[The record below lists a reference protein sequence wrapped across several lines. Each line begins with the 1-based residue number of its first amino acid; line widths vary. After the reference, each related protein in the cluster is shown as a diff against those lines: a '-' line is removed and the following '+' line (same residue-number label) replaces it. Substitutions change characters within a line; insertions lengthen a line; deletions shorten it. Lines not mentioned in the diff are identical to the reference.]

1 MQNRITKKKSIEKA
15 QFIVSMLPPES
26 SSVFVVN
33 YILEL
38 SPFELSNWDSNTI
51 HALEYQLFNFI
62 IPQKKIY
69 KNLHFYVRSLEIEAL
84 TENQEIFTLRFI
96 FVLDLNS
103 KDAEQIGITFRN
115 HLIKSE
121 IGGNFNMRMSFL
133 DQIDLFILIN
143 PIQLYSEK
151 TFFPDWL
158 MEMIIERPLMVLPKS
173 FFDGEL
179 YKNINKS
186 FY

>member
-1 MQNRITKKKSIEKA
+1 MENRITKKNSIDKA
-15 QFIVSMLPPES
+15 HFISSMLPPES
-26 SSVFVVN
+26 NATVIE
-33 YILEL
+33 YILDL
-38 SPFELSNWDSNTI
+38 SPFEMSNWDSNTI
-51 HALEYQLFNFI
+51 HALEYHLFNFI
-62 IPQKKIY
+62 PKNFY

-84 TENQEIFTLRFI
+84 KENQEIFTLRFI
-96 FVLDLNS
+96 FVLNSNS
-103 KDAEQIGITFRN
+103 KDSENIGITLRN

-143 PIQLYSEK
+143 PIQLYSDK

-158 MEMIIERPLMVLPKS
+158 MEMIIERPILFLPKS
-173 FFDGEL
+173 FFDGNL

>member
-1 MQNRITKKKSIEKA
+1 MENRITKKKSIEKA

-26 SSVFVVN
+26 NATVIE
-33 YILEL
+33 YILDL
-38 SPFELSNWDSNTI
+38 SPFEMSNWNSNSI
-51 HALEYQLFNFI
+51 HELEYQLFNFI
-62 IPQKKIY
+62 PKKFY

-84 TENQEIFTLRFI
+84 KENQEIFTLRLI
-96 FVLDLNS
+96 FVLNLNS
-103 KDAEQIGITFRN
+103 KNAEQIGITFRN

-151 TFFPDWL
+151 TIFPEWL
-158 MEMIIERPLMVLPKS
+158 MEMIIDRPLMVLPKS
-173 FFDGEL
+173 FFEGEL
-179 YKNINKS
+179 YKNINTS

>member
-26 SSVFVVN
+26 SSVFVVQYN
-33 YILEL
+33 IEISL
-38 SPFELSNWDSNTI
+38 FELSNWNSNTI
-51 HALEYQLFNFI
+51 HALEFQLFNFI
-62 IPQKKIY
+62 IPKNFY
-69 KNLHFYVRSLEIEAL
+69 KNLHFYVRSLEIESL
-84 TENQEIFTLRFI
+84 KENQEIFTLRFI
-96 FVLDLNS
+96 FVLNLNS
-103 KDAEQIGITFRN
+103 KNAEQIGITFRN

-133 DQIDLFILIN
+133 DKIDLFILIN

-151 TFFPDWL
+151 TFFPEWL
-158 MEMIIERPLMVLPKS
+158 MEMIIERPLIVLPKS
-173 FFDGEL
+173 FFEGEL
-179 YKNINKS
+179 FINKS

>member
-15 QFIVSMLPPES
+15 HFISSMIPPES
-26 SSVFVVN
+26 YPVFVVQ
-33 YILEL
+33 YIIEL
-38 SPFELSNWDSNTI
+38 SPFELSNLDSNTI
-51 HALEYQLFNFI
+51 HALEFQLFNFI
-62 IPQKKIY
+62 IPPSY
-69 KNLHFYVRSLEIEAL
+69 YRHLHFYVRSLEIEAL

-96 FVLDLNS
+96 FVLNSNS
-103 KDAEQIGITFRN
+103 KDSEQIGIKFRN

-133 DQIDLFILIN
+133 EQIDFFILIN

-151 TFFPDWL
+151 TFFPQWL

-179 YKNINKS
+179 YKNINTS

>member
-1 MQNRITKKKSIEKA
+1 MENRITKKKSIDKA
-15 QFIVSMLPPES
+15 QFIVSMLPPET
-26 SSVFVVN
+26 SSVFVVS
-33 YILEL
+33 YIIEL
-38 SPFELSNWDSNTI
+38 SPFELSNWDSSTI

-62 IPQKKIY
+62 IPKKKFY

-143 PIQLYSEK
+143 PIQLYSDK

-158 MEMIIERPLMVLPKS
+158 MEMIIERPLIVLPKS
-173 FFDGEL
+173 FFEGEL
-179 YKNINKS
+179 YKNINTS

>member
-26 SSVFVVN
+26 YPVFVVN
-33 YILEL
+33 YIIEL
-38 SPFELSNWDSNTI
+38 SPFEMSNWNSNSI
-51 HALEYQLFNFI
+51 HELEYQLFNFI
-62 IPQKKIY
+62 PKNFY
-69 KNLHFYVRSLEIEAL
+69 KNLHFYVRTLEIESL
-84 TENQEIFTLRFI
+84 KENQEIFTLRFI
-96 FVLDLNS
+96 FVLNLNS
-103 KDAEQIGITFRN
+103 KNAEQIGIKFRN

-143 PIQLYSEK
+143 PIQLYSDK

-179 YKNINKS
+179 YKNINTS

>member
-15 QFIVSMLPPES
+15 HFISSLLPPES
-26 SSVFVVN
+26 NASVIE
-33 YILEL
+33 YILDL

-51 HALEYQLFNFI
+51 HSLEYHLFNFI
-62 IPQKKIY
+62 PKNFY
-69 KNLHFYVRSLEIEAL
+69 KNLHFYVRSLEIESL
-84 TENQEIFTLRFI
+84 KENQEIFTLRFI
-96 FVLDLNS
+96 FVLNLNS
-103 KDAEQIGITFRN
+103 KNAEQIGITLRN

-143 PIQLYSEK
+143 PIQLYSDK
-151 TFFPDWL
+151 TFFPEWL
-158 MEMIIERPLMVLPKS
+158 MEMIIERPILFLPKS
-173 FFDGEL
+173 FFDGNL
-179 YKNINKS
+179 YKNINTS

>member
-26 SSVFVVN
+26 NATVIE
-33 YILEL
+33 YILDL
-38 SPFELSNWDSNTI
+38 SPFEMSNWDSNTI
-51 HALEYQLFNFI
+51 HELEYHLFNFI
-62 IPQKKIY
+62 PKKFY

-96 FVLDLNS
+96 FVLNSNS
-103 KDAEQIGITFRN
+103 KDAEQIGIKLRN
-115 HLIKSE
+115 HLIESK

-143 PIQLYSEK
+143 PIQLYSDK

-158 MEMIIERPLMVLPKS
+158 MEMIIERPLIVLPKL
-173 FFDGEL
+173 FFEGDGEL
-179 YKNINKS
+179 YKNINTS

>member
-1 MQNRITKKKSIEKA
+1 MENRITKKKSIDKS
-15 QFIVSMLPPES
+15 QFIVSMLPPDT
-26 SSVFVVN
+26 SSVFVVS
-33 YILEL
+33 YIIEL

-51 HALEYQLFNFI
+51 HSLEYHLFNFI
-62 IPQKKIY
+62 PKNFY
-69 KNLHFYVRSLEIEAL
+69 KNLHFYVRSLEIESL
-84 TENQEIFTLRFI
+84 KENQEIFTLRFI
-96 FVLDLNS
+96 FVLNLNS
-103 KDAEQIGITFRN
+103 KNAEQIGITFRN

-133 DQIDLFILIN
+133 DKIDLFILIN

-151 TFFPDWL
+151 TFFPEWL

-173 FFDGEL
+173 FFESNL
-179 YKNINKS
+179 FKNINKS

>member
-1 MQNRITKKKSIEKA
+1 MENRITKKKSIDKA
-15 QFIVSMLPPES
+15 QFIVSMLPPET
-26 SSVFVVN
+26 SSVFVVQ
-33 YILEL
+33 YILEF
-38 SPFELSNWDSNTI
+38 SPFEMSNWNSNTI
-51 HALEYQLFNFI
+51 HELEYQLFNFI
-62 IPQKKIY
+62 PKNFY

-121 IGGNFNMRMSFL
+121 IGGNFNIRMSFL

-151 TFFPDWL
+151 TFFPEWL
-158 MEMIIERPLMVLPKS
+158 MEMIIERPLVALPKS

>member
-26 SSVFVVN
+26 SSVFVVQYN
-33 YILEL
+33 IEISL
-38 SPFELSNWDSNTI
+38 FEMSNWNSNTI

-62 IPQKKIY
+62 PKKFY
-69 KNLHFYVRSLEIEAL
+69 KNLHFYVRSLEIESL
-84 TENQEIFTLRFI
+84 KENQEIFTLRFI
-96 FVLDLNS
+96 FVLNLNS
-103 KDAEQIGITFRN
+103 KNAEQIGITFRN

-121 IGGNFNMRMSFL
+121 IGGNFNIRMSFL
-133 DQIDLFILIN
+133 DKIDLFILIN

-151 TFFPDWL
+151 TFFPEWL
-158 MEMIIERPLMVLPKS
+158 MEMIIERPLIVLPKS
-173 FFDGEL
+173 FFEGEL
-179 YKNINKS
+179 FINKS

>member
-1 MQNRITKKKSIEKA
+1 
-15 QFIVSMLPPES
+15 MLPPES
-26 SSVFVVN
+26 NATVIE
-33 YILEL
+33 YILDL
-38 SPFELSNWDSNTI
+38 SPFEMSNWNSNTI

-62 IPQKKIY
+62 PKKFY

-84 TENQEIFTLRFI
+84 KENQEIFTLRLI
-96 FVLDLNS
+96 FVLNLNS
-103 KDAEQIGITFRN
+103 KNAEQIGITFRN

-133 DQIDLFILIN
+133 DKIDLFILIN
-143 PIQLYSEK
+143 LIQLYSDK
-151 TFFPDWL
+151 TFFPEWL

-173 FFDGEL
+173 FFESNL

>member
-15 QFIVSMLPPES
+15 QFIVSMLPPET

-33 YILEL
+33 YIIEL

-51 HALEYQLFNFI
+51 HALEFQLFNFI
-62 IPQKKIY
+62 IPKNFY
-69 KNLHFYVRSLEIEAL
+69 KNLHFYVRTLEIESL
-84 TENQEIFTLRFI
+84 KENQEIFTLRFI
-96 FVLDLNS
+96 FVLNLNS
-103 KDAEQIGITFRN
+103 KNAEQIGIKFRN
-115 HLIKSE
+115 HLIESE

-151 TFFPDWL
+151 TFFPEWL
-158 MEMIIERPLMVLPKS
+158 MEMIIDRPLMVLPKS
-173 FFDGEL
+173 FFEGEL
-179 YKNINKS
+179 YKNINTS

>member
-1 MQNRITKKKSIEKA
+1 
-15 QFIVSMLPPES
+15 MLPPET
-26 SSVFVVN
+26 SSVFVVQ
-33 YILEL
+33 YILEF
-38 SPFELSNWDSNTI
+38 SPFEMSNWNSNTI
-51 HALEYQLFNFI
+51 HELEYQLFNFI
-62 IPQKKIY
+62 PKNFY

-121 IGGNFNMRMSFL
+121 IGGNFNIRMSFL

-151 TFFPDWL
+151 TFFPEWL
-158 MEMIIERPLMVLPKS
+158 MEMIIERPLVALPKS

>member
-1 MQNRITKKKSIEKA
+1 MENRITKKKSIDKA
-15 QFIVSMLPPES
+15 QFIVSMLPPET
-26 SSVFVVN
+26 SSVFVVQ
-33 YILEL
+33 YILEF
-38 SPFELSNWDSNTI
+38 SPFEMSNWNSNTI
-51 HALEYQLFNFI
+51 HELEYQLFNFI
-62 IPQKKIY
+62 IP
-69 KNLHFYVRSLEIEAL
+69 KNYYRHLHFYVRSLEIEAL

-103 KDAEQIGITFRN
+103 KNAEQIGITFRN

-121 IGGNFNMRMSFL
+121 IGGNFNIRMSFL

-151 TFFPDWL
+151 TFFPEWL
-158 MEMIIERPLMVLPKS
+158 MEMIIERPLIVLPKS
-173 FFDGEL
+173 FFESGL

>member
-1 MQNRITKKKSIEKA
+1 MESRITKKKTIDKA
-15 QFIVSMLPPES
+15 QFIVSMLPPET
-26 SSVFVVN
+26 SSVFVVS
-33 YILEL
+33 YIIEL
-38 SPFELSNWDSNTI
+38 SPFELSNWNSNTI

-62 IPQKKIY
+62 PKKFY
-69 KNLHFYVRSLEIEAL
+69 KNLHFYVRSLEIESL
-84 TENQEIFTLRFI
+84 KENQEIFTLRFI
-96 FVLDLNS
+96 FVLNLNS
-103 KDAEQIGITFRN
+103 KNAEQIGITFRN

-143 PIQLYSEK
+143 PIQLYSDK
-151 TFFPDWL
+151 TFFPEWL
-158 MEMIIERPLMVLPKS
+158 MEMIIERPLIVLPKS

-179 YKNINKS
+179 YKNKS

>member
-1 MQNRITKKKSIEKA
+1 MENRITKKKSIDKS
-15 QFIVSMLPPES
+15 QFIVSMLPPDT
-26 SSVFVVN
+26 SSVFVVS
-33 YILEL
+33 YIIEL

-51 HALEYQLFNFI
+51 HALEFQLFNFI
-62 IPQKKIY
+62 IPKNFY
-69 KNLHFYVRSLEIEAL
+69 KNLHFYVRSLEIESL
-84 TENQEIFTLRFI
+84 KENQEIFTLRFI
-96 FVLDLNS
+96 FVLNLNS
-103 KDAEQIGITFRN
+103 IDTEQIGITFRN

-143 PIQLYSEK
+143 PIQLYSDK

-158 MEMIIERPLMVLPKS
+158 MEMIIERPLIVLPKS
-173 FFDGEL
+173 FFEGEL
-179 YKNINKS
+179 YINKS

>member
-1 MQNRITKKKSIEKA
+1 MENRITKKKSIDKA
-15 QFIVSMLPPES
+15 QFIVSMLPPET
-26 SSVFVVN
+26 SSVFVVS
-33 YILEL
+33 YIIEL

-51 HALEYQLFNFI
+51 HELEYHLFNFI
-62 IPQKKIY
+62 P
-69 KNLHFYVRSLEIEAL
+69 KNYYRHLHFYVRSLEIESL

-96 FVLDLNS
+96 FVLNSNS
-103 KDAEQIGITFRN
+103 KDSENIGITLRN
-115 HLIKSE
+115 HLIKSK
-121 IGGNFNMRMSFL
+121 IGGNFNIRMSFL

-143 PIQLYSEK
+143 PIQLYSDK

-173 FFDGEL
+173 FFESGL

>member
-1 MQNRITKKKSIEKA
+1 MANRITKKKSIEKA
-15 QFIVSMLPPES
+15 HFISSLLPPES
-26 SSVFVVN
+26 NASVIE
-33 YILEL
+33 YILDL

-51 HALEYQLFNFI
+51 HSLEYHLFNFI
-62 IPQKKIY
+62 PKNFY
-69 KNLHFYVRSLEIEAL
+69 KNLHFYVRSLEIESL
-84 TENQEIFTLRFI
+84 KENQEIFTLRFI
-96 FVLDLNS
+96 FVLNLNS
-103 KDAEQIGITFRN
+103 KNAEQIGITFRN

-133 DQIDLFILIN
+133 DKIDLFILIN

-151 TFFPDWL
+151 TFFPEWL

-173 FFDGEL
+173 FFESNL

>member
-1 MQNRITKKKSIEKA
+1 MENRITKKNSIDKA
-15 QFIVSMLPPES
+15 HFISSMLPPDT
-26 SSVFVVN
+26 SSVFVVS
-33 YILEL
+33 YIIEL

-51 HALEYQLFNFI
+51 HALEFQLFNFI
-62 IPQKKIY
+62 IP
-69 KNLHFYVRSLEIEAL
+69 KNYYRHLHFYVRSLEIEAL

-96 FVLDLNS
+96 FVLNSNS
-103 KDAEQIGITFRN
+103 KDSENIGITLRN
-115 HLIKSE
+115 HLIKSK
-121 IGGNFNMRMSFL
+121 IGGDFNMRMSFL

-143 PIQLYSEK
+143 PIQLYSDK

-158 MEMIIERPLMVLPKS
+158 MEMIIERPILFLPKS
-173 FFDGEL
+173 FFDGNL

>member
-26 SSVFVVN
+26 LVFVVQYN
-33 YILEL
+33 IEISL
-38 SPFELSNWDSNTI
+38 FEMSNWNSNTI

-62 IPQKKIY
+62 PKKFY

-84 TENQEIFTLRFI
+84 KENQEIFTLRLI
-96 FVLDLNS
+96 FVLNLNS
-103 KDAEQIGITFRN
+103 KNAEQIVITFRN

-151 TFFPDWL
+151 TFFPEWL
-158 MEMIIERPLMVLPKS
+158 MEMIIERPLIVLPKS
-173 FFDGEL
+173 FFEGNL
-179 YKNINKS
+179 YKNINTS

>member
-1 MQNRITKKKSIEKA
+1 MENRITKKNSIDKA
-15 QFIVSMLPPES
+15 HFISSMLPPDT
-26 SSVFVVN
+26 SSVFVVS
-33 YILEL
+33 YIIEL

-51 HALEYQLFNFI
+51 HALEFQLFNFI
-62 IPQKKIY
+62 IP
-69 KNLHFYVRSLEIEAL
+69 KNYYRHLHFYVRSLEIEAL

-96 FVLDLNS
+96 FVLNS
-103 KDAEQIGITFRN
+103 NSIDSENIGITLRN
-115 HLIKSE
+115 HLIKSK
-121 IGGNFNMRMSFL
+121 IGGDFNMRMSFL

-143 PIQLYSEK
+143 PIQLYSDK

-158 MEMIIERPLMVLPKS
+158 MEMIIERPILFLPKS
-173 FFDGEL
+173 FFDGNL

>member
-15 QFIVSMLPPES
+15 HFISSLLPPES
-26 SSVFVVN
+26 NASVIE
-33 YILEL
+33 YILDL

-51 HALEYQLFNFI
+51 HSLEYHLFNFI
-62 IPQKKIY
+62 PKNFY
-69 KNLHFYVRSLEIEAL
+69 KNLHFYVRSLEIESL
-84 TENQEIFTLRFI
+84 KENQEIFTLRFI
-96 FVLDLNS
+96 FVLNLNS
-103 KDAEQIGITFRN
+103 KNAEQIGITLRN
-115 HLIKSE
+115 HLIKSK
-121 IGGNFNMRMSFL
+121 IGGDFNMRMSFL

-143 PIQLYSEK
+143 PIQLYSDK

-158 MEMIIERPLMVLPKS
+158 MEMIIERPILFLPKS
-173 FFDGEL
+173 FFDGNL

>member
-1 MQNRITKKKSIEKA
+1 MESRITKKKTIDKA
-15 QFIVSMLPPES
+15 QFIVSMLPPET
-26 SSVFVVN
+26 SSVFVVS
-33 YILEL
+33 YIIEL
-38 SPFELSNWDSNTI
+38 SPFELSNWNSNTI

-62 IPQKKIY
+62 PKKFY
-69 KNLHFYVRSLEIEAL
+69 KNLHFYVRSLEIESL
-84 TENQEIFTLRFI
+84 KENQEIFTLRFI
-96 FVLDLNS
+96 FVLNLNS
-103 KDAEQIGITFRN
+103 KNAEQIGITFRN

-143 PIQLYSEK
+143 PIQLYSDK

-158 MEMIIERPLMVLPKS
+158 MEMIIERPLIVLPKS

-179 YKNINKS
+179 YKNKS